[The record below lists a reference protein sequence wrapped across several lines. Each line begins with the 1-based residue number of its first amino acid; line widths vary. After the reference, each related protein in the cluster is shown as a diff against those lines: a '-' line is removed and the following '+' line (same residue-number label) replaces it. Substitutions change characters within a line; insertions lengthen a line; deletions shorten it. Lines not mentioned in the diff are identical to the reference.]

1 VFLLLFDLIAYI
13 NNCGVKEMLQEKFEI
28 KKVVVAYSG
37 GLDTSVILSWIKENY
52 NCEVI
57 ACCVDVGQGKELKG
71 LNEKAKKTGASK
83 SYIIDAKE
91 EFVTDYIYPAI
102 KSQALYENRYFLGTA
117 LARPII
123 AKKIAEIVKK
133 ENADAV
139 CHGATGK
146 GNDQV
151 RFELTFKALIPN
163 VKIIAPWRQWDIK
176 SRQDAIKYAK
186 KRNIPIPVTKAK
198 PYSSDANLWHVSHEG
213 GVLENLKKGY
223 DESMFKMTVSLEKA
237 PNKPTNL
244 QISFIKGIPVAVNGK
259 TLRPVEL
266 ISKLNE
272 IAGKNGIGRVDIV
285 ENRLVGMKSRGVYES
300 PAAAVLYAAHQEL
313 ESIVL
318 DRDTLHFKQ
327 SLSAKYAELSYYG
340 LWFSPLKDALDAF
353 INKTQEHISGSVK
366 LKLYKGNITPIS
378 RDAKYSLYSQE
389 LATFEKDKIYNHK
402 DAEGFINLWGLPT
415 KVLAMLRKDN

>member
-1 VFLLLFDLIAYI
+1 
-13 NNCGVKEMLQEKFEI
+13 MSQENLGI

-37 GLDTSVILSWIKENY
+37 GLDTSVILSWVKENY

-57 ACCVDVGQGKELKG
+57 ACCVDVGQGNELKG

-83 SYIIDAKE
+83 SYIVDAKE

-102 KSQALYENRYFLGTA
+102 KSQAPYENRYFLGTA
-117 LARPII
+117 LARPVI

-151 RFELTFKALIPN
+151 RFELAFKALIPN
-163 VKIIAPWRQWDIK
+163 VKIIAPWREWEIK
-176 SRQDAIKYAK
+176 SREDAISYAK
-186 KRNIPIPVTKAK
+186 KRNIPVPVTKAK
-198 PYSSDANLWHVSHEG
+198 PYSSDANLWHVSYEG
-213 GVLENLKKGY
+213 GVLESLKKGY

-237 PNKPTNL
+237 PNKPTN
-244 QISFIKGIPVAVNGK
+244 IEITFAKGIPIAINGRV
-259 TLRPVEL
+259 LNPVEL
-266 ISKLNE
+266 ITKLNE

-313 ESIVL
+313 ESIAL

-353 INKTQEHISGSVK
+353 INKTQEHVSGSVK

-378 RDAKYSLYSQE
+378 RDAKYSLYWQE
-389 LATFEKDKIYNHK
+389 LATFEKDPIYNHK

-415 KVLAMLRKDN
+415 KVLAMLRKKHMPK

>member
-1 VFLLLFDLIAYI
+1 
-13 NNCGVKEMLQEKFEI
+13 MLQGKSDI

-37 GLDTSVILSWIKENY
+37 GLDTSVILSWVKENY

-57 ACCVDVGQGKELKG
+57 ACCVDVGQGSELKG
-71 LNEKAKKTGASK
+71 LNEKAKKIGASK
-83 SYIIDAKE
+83 SYIVDAKE
-91 EFVTDYIYPAI
+91 EFVTEYIYPAI

-123 AKKIAEIVKK
+123 AKKIAEIVKR

-151 RFELTFKALIPN
+151 RFELAFKALIPN
-163 VKIIAPWRQWDIK
+163 VKIIAPWREWQIK
-176 SRQDAIKYAK
+176 SREDAINYAK
-186 KRNIPIPVTKAK
+186 KRNIPIPITKAK
-198 PYSSDANLWHVSHEG
+198 PYSSDANLWHVSYEAG
-213 GVLENLKKGY
+213 ILENLNKGY

-237 PNKPTNL
+237 SNKPTNL
-244 QISFIKGIPVAVNGK
+244 EITFDKGIPVAVNGK
-259 TLRPVEL
+259 VLKPVEL
-266 ISKLNE
+266 ITRLNE
-272 IAGKNGIGRVDIV
+272 IAGKNAIGRTDIV
-285 ENRLVGMKSRGVYES
+285 ENRLVGMKSRGVYEA

-313 ESIVL
+313 ESIAL
-318 DRDTLHFKQ
+318 DRDTFHFKQ

-340 LWFSPLKDALDAF
+340 LWFSPLKNALDAF
-353 INKTQEHISGSVK
+353 INKTQEHVTGTIK

-378 RDAKYSLYSQE
+378 REAKYSLYSQE

-415 KVLAMLRKDN
+415 KVLAMRRKNK

>member
-1 VFLLLFDLIAYI
+1 
-13 NNCGVKEMLQEKFEI
+13 MLQEKSEI

-37 GLDTSVILSWIKENY
+37 GLDTSVILSWVKENY

-151 RFELTFKALIPN
+151 RFELAFKALIPN

-176 SRQDAIKYAK
+176 SREDAIKYAK
-186 KRNIPIPVTKAK
+186 KRNIPVPVTKVK
-198 PYSSDANLWHVSHEG
+198 PYSSDANLWHVSYEG

-237 PNKPTNL
+237 PNKHTNL
-244 QISFIKGIPVAVNGK
+244 EISFIKGIPVAINGK
-259 TLRPVEL
+259 TLKPVEL
-266 ISKLNE
+266 ILKLNE

-300 PAAAVLYAAHQEL
+300 PGAAVLYAAHQEL
-313 ESIVL
+313 ESITL

-378 RDAKYSLYSQE
+378 RDAKYSLYWQE

-415 KVLAMLRKDN
+415 QVLAMLRKN

>member
-1 VFLLLFDLIAYI
+1 
-13 NNCGVKEMLQEKFEI
+13 MLQEKFEI

>member
-1 VFLLLFDLIAYI
+1 
-13 NNCGVKEMLQEKFEI
+13 MSQENLGI
-28 KKVVVAYSG
+28 KKVIVAYSG
-37 GLDTSVILSWIKENY
+37 GLDTSVILSWVKENY
-52 NCEVI
+52 KCEVI
-57 ACCVDVGQGKELKG
+57 ACCVDVGQGNELKG

-83 SYIIDAKE
+83 SYIVDAKE

-117 LARPII
+117 LARPVI

-151 RFELTFKALIPN
+151 RFELAFKALIPN
-163 VKIIAPWRQWDIK
+163 IKIIAPWREWEIK
-176 SRQDAIKYAK
+176 SREDAISYAK
-186 KRNIPIPVTKAK
+186 KRNIPVPVSRAK
-198 PYSSDANLWHVSHEG
+198 PYSSDANLWHISYEG
-213 GVLENLKKGY
+213 GILENLKKGY
-223 DESMFKMTVSLEKA
+223 DESMLKMTVSLEKA
-237 PNKPTNL
+237 PNKPTN
-244 QISFIKGIPVAVNGK
+244 IDITFEKGIPIALNGK
-259 TLRPVEL
+259 ILKPVEL
-266 ISKLNE
+266 ITKLNE
-272 IAGKNGIGRVDIV
+272 IAGKNAIGRTDII
-285 ENRLVGMKSRGVYES
+285 ENRLVGMKSRGVYEA

-313 ESIVL
+313 ESIAL

-353 INKTQEHISGSVK
+353 INKTQEHVTGTVK
-366 LKLYKGNITPIS
+366 LKLYKGNITPRS
-378 RDAKYSLYSQE
+378 RDSKYSLYSQE
-389 LATFEKDKIYNHK
+389 LATFEKDKVYNHK

-415 KVLAMLRKDN
+415 KVLALFREKTSKFS